1 MFPYKASINNTNKNI
16 IFPTAV
22 FTLQLAHSASSL
34 PRTSE
39 CRGRGADDPQAG
51 ALQSSAVCQ
60 KQRDGLTGAIL
71 GCFVSCHSF
80 IPLKFLVSRK
90 NCKEF
95 DELYHGKQKD
105 KNIKVVYL
113 KASFA
118 KNKFI

>member
-1 MFPYKASINNTNKNI
+1 MLILVKSVQRVPSKASINNTNKNI

-39 CRGRGADDPQAG
+39 CRERGADDPQAG

-60 KQRDGLTGAIL
+60 KQPDGLTGAIL

-80 IPLKFLVSRK
+80 IPLKFLVSCK
-90 NCKEF
+90 NRKEF
-95 DELYHGKQKD
+95 DELYRSKQKD
-105 KNIKVVYL
+105 KKV
-113 KASFA
+113 K
-118 KNKFI
+118 I